1 MKNTKLVAVVATG
14 LGLALTVSACGSATS
29 PGASGT
35 PAASMDDPTPRAEKN
50 QRFDRLCALQ
60 NRISEEKHRAYI
72 GKTLRV
78 LVDGRDGD
86 KLTAG
91 GGGPEIILPEAFYE
105 YVAGALLT
113 GVFASTAINSLSEGA
128 NIGAQALG
136 LVWTILW
143 SAVGTLI
150 ILLICKYTTG
160 LRVTD
165 EQESEGLDAHLHGE
179 VLDGV

>member
-1 MKNTKLVAVVATG
+1 MRPRLHSGAG
-14 LGLALTVSACGSATS
+14 LHG
-29 PGASGT
+29 
-35 PAASMDDPTPRAEKN
+35 
-50 QRFDRLCALQ
+50 
-60 NRISEEKHRAYI
+60 
-72 GKTLRV
+72 
-78 LVDGRDGD
+78 
-86 KLTAG
+86 AG
-91 GGGPEIILPEAFYE
+91 GL
-105 YVAGALLT
+105 VGALLT

-165 EQESEGLDAHLHGE
+165 EQEEDGLDAHLHGE